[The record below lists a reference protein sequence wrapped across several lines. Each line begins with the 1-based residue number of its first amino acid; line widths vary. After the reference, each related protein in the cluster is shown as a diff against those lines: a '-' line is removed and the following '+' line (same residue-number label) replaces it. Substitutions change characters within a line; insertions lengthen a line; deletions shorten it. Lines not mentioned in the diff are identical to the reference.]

1 MKKRKI
7 LKSISL
13 AGLAVVIGAAGIF
26 AFAPIGASASE
37 PPATTTNG
45 LGLDPKNDPVV
56 YTTQTGLEIKKS
68 NAKYSSTS
76 TVTTNRNYSYTQ
88 DLTSFYYFTMGS
100 FSGTV
105 YTAKTQSDTY
115 AVTNEPVNWLIIG
128 RGEFDFYDSTPA
140 GGAIETD
147 SNKQEFAV
155 TNNLYLPLAMQS
167 FPYNDEIPDGCFLV
181 LSEKLLG
188 NMYFNSSGALNAKYW
203 TTTAEYYLVYG
214 NTNYGNRYRFKGS
227 ANSSTGTQTWNT
239 TNNAGGDL
247 YNYINNLFS
256 KNTSGEIVGNNSLA
270 FTQAQA
276 DLIVPQQLYTN
287 YYNGS
292 SYQRETPSTDGG
304 TYYSMFPLAC
314 KEANSSVMQNFCIED
329 YLPNQSQRVAS
340 FIKSSTNQGH
350 TWWLRSGL
358 SSTYNCSTTSCLPSG
373 LRDSLWVHDT
383 TGVRPAM
390 VMKLS

>member
-7 LKSISL
+7 LKKISL

-56 YTTQTGLEIKKS
+56 YTTQIGLEIKKS

-128 RGEFDFYDSTPA
+128 RGGFDFYDSTPA

-167 FPYNDEIPDGCFLV
+167 IPYNDEIPDGCFLV

-188 NMYFNSSGALNAKYW
+188 QMYFNSSGNFYANLSTGTANSYSIYSAKYH
-203 TTTAEYYLVYG
+203 
-214 NTNYGNRYRFKGS
+214 GNRYRYIS
-227 ANSSTGTQTWNT
+227 NSSMTSGSQSWNT
-239 TNNAGGDL
+239 SSNTGGSL
-247 YNYINNLFS
+247 YNYINNLYS
-256 KNTSGEIVGNNSLA
+256 KNISGVILKNSLG
-270 FTQAQA
+270 FTQSQS
-276 DLIVPQQLYTN
+276 DLIIPQSLYTF
-287 YYNGS
+287 YYNNGT
-292 SYQRETPSTDGG
+292 YLQETPSSDGAVSY
-304 TYYSMFPLAC
+304 TMFPLAARYAC
-314 KEANSSVMQNFCIED
+314 TSVEQNFCIED
-329 YLPNQSQRVAS
+329 YLPNSNQRVAS
-340 FIKSSTNQGH
+340 LIKSNQSYY
-350 TWWLRSGL
+350 WWLRSG
-358 SSTYNCSTTSCLPSG
+358 SSSQTNAHS
-373 LRDSLWVHDT
+373 SLIDVDGSYSDRAVDGGY
-383 TGVRPAM
+383 GVRPAM